1 MKLLIE
7 QEPMVVVKM
16 DLHAVGKEVRNS
28 LNIEKAVK
36 DNIRIIEN
44 HYEQATSDHIHS
56 GIWLSLDWGKL
67 LDAYFKYKKGE
78 MTINIYN
85 IKATDVPLITPETVD
100 ETDGELDFEVELKTG
115 ETVIV
120 MQDLIAHH
128 QFHIHQWMAQH
139 VYEFA
144 GRKFI
149 PLMTTK

>member
-1 MKLLIE
+1 M
-7 QEPMVVVKM
+7 
-16 DLHAVGKEVRNS
+16 
-28 LNIEKAVK
+28 
-36 DNIRIIEN
+36 
-44 HYEQATSDHIHS
+44 
-56 GIWLSLDWGKL
+56 
-67 LDAYFKYKKGE
+67 DAYFKYKKGE

-128 QFHIHQWMAQH
+128 QFHIHQCMAQH